1 MVVVVVVVNHR
12 RFDSIRFDS
21 IDHHTGHGS
30 RHVVVVVVILIRP
43 IPPPEAFFKRTSGIN
58 GRRPTSSSS
67 GSSGSSSTGP
77 LRLLPRI
84 PHRGLG
90 LPGHGGF
97 ALPVRGP
104 GASGVLLARPQARQD
119 DLLHAGL
126 DAALVDPGVQPAVD
140 QLGDLRYVL
149 QAGAGADEGA
159 DAQVKAVVGQE
170 GEGEGGRRRRRGRR
184 GRWWLLLLSLSLRW
198 GAVAGRVAGGR
209 GVGRQEGDGERAGE
223 ALDRDGQGD
232 GQDGGERVGIVEDH
246 LRLDAQGDEVAQVH
260 VHPRLQPG
268 SLGPVRIAIVVIHG
282 MHPAIAQ
289 DWKFLP

>member
-1 MVVVVVVVNHR
+1 M
-12 RFDSIRFDS
+12 
-21 IDHHTGHGS
+21 
-30 RHVVVVVVILIRP
+30 
-43 IPPPEAFFKRTSGIN
+43 
-58 GRRPTSSSS
+58 
-67 GSSGSSSTGP
+67 
-77 LRLLPRI
+77 
-84 PHRGLG
+84 
-90 LPGHGGF
+90 
-97 ALPVRGP
+97 
-104 GASGVLLARPQARQD
+104 
-119 DLLHAGL
+119 
-126 DAALVDPGVQPAVD
+126 QPAVD

-159 DAQVKAVVGQE
+159 DAQVEVVVGQE
-170 GEGEGGRRRRRGRR
+170 GEGEGGRRRRRRRR

-209 GVGRQEGDGERAGE
+209 GVGRQEGDRERAGE

-282 MHPAIAQ
+282 MDPAIAQ
-289 DWKFLP
+289 DRKLLP